1 MATMSIENYV
11 EKFSRLNMASQQGR
25 NRPHKVCLLL
35 AVMELVEVG
44 HIHNNRI
51 ELNGPLKERFTHFFE
66 RLSSGNDN
74 NTPELPFFHLCSEGF
89 WHLAY
94 NDGIDPNNVKGY
106 SKKAVSHAFVDED
119 LFQSFKSRIIA
130 NDLKAALTE
139 NLSDLPSM
147 YSQWL
152 LDIGKSE
159 KTVRNYLQALQGSIS
174 SWMGEQGLI
183 AEPLTEIKSYRT
195 FYDLTEQAKQ
205 LETFQLRDS
214 RGKGMYSAAINSYQ
228 RFLADLSQVDMRT
241 DVQQILQDKTMNETE
256 KSIMVNTRMGQ
267 GTFRN
272 QLVNMWQGCAITG
285 YRNTHM
291 LVASHIKP
299 WRDSSNQERLDKFNG
314 LLLLA
319 NLDKAFDLGFVSF
332 TDTGG
337 LVISSQLE
345 APEVLGL
352 QEGMTFAVEHEHKKY
367 LDYHRGVLF
376 RG

>member
-1 MATMSIENYV
+1 MAELSIEDYV

-35 AVMELVEVG
+35 AVMDLIEVG
-44 HIHNNRI
+44 VIHYNRI
-51 ELNGPLKERFTHFFE
+51 ELNVPLKERFTYFFD

-89 WHLAY
+89 WHLVY
-94 NDGIDPNNVKGY
+94 KDGIDANSVKRY
-106 SKKAVSHAFVDED
+106 SKKSVSHAFVDED
-119 LFQSFKSRIIA
+119 LFQYFKSRIIA

-174 SWMGEQGLI
+174 NWMGEQGLI
-183 AEPLTEIKSYRT
+183 AEPLTEIKSYTT
-195 FYDLTEQAKQ
+195 FYALTEQAKQ

-214 RGKGMYSAAINSYQ
+214 TGKGMYSAAINSYQ

-267 GTFRN
+267 GTFR
-272 QLVNMWQGCAITG
+272 
-285 YRNTHM
+285 
-291 LVASHIKP
+291 K
-299 WRDSSNQERLDKFNG
+299 
-314 LLLLA
+314 
-319 NLDKAFDLGFVSF
+319 
-332 TDTGG
+332 
-337 LVISSQLE
+337 
-345 APEVLGL
+345 
-352 QEGMTFAVEHEHKKY
+352 
-367 LDYHRGVLF
+367 
-376 RG
+376 

>member
-1 MATMSIENYV
+1 MATNSIEEYV

-35 AVMELVEVG
+35 AVMELIEVG
-44 HIHNNRI
+44 NIHNNRI
-51 ELNGPLKERFTHFFE
+51 ELNAPLKERFTYFFE

-74 NTPELPFFHLCSEGF
+74 NTPELPFFHLRSEGF
-89 WHLAY
+89 WHLVY
-94 NDGIDPNNVKGY
+94 NDGIDANSVKGY
-106 SKKAVSHAFVDED
+106 SKKAVSHAFVDEE
-119 LFQSFKSRIIA
+119 LFQNFKSRIIA

-159 KTVRNYLQALQGSIS
+159 KTVCNYLQALQGSIS

-183 AEPLTEIKSYRT
+183 AKPLTEIKSYRT
-195 FYDLTEQAKQ
+195 FYELTEQAKQ
-205 LETFQLRDS
+205 LEIFQLRDS

-272 QLVNMWQGCAITG
+272 QLVNMWQGCAVTG
-285 YRNTHM
+285 YKNTHM

-319 NLDKAFDLGFVSF
+319 NLDKAFDLGFISF
-332 TDTGG
+332 ADTG
-337 LVISSQLE
+337 LVMISCQLE

-352 QEGMTFAVEHEHKKY
+352 REGMAFAVQHAHKEY